1 MFTVTTP
8 PKTAVVLI
16 VEDDREMRSLLCD
29 EFWSAG
35 YRLREA
41 KNGEEALEAVLQSEP
56 DLILTDLRMPRGGA
70 EYIGRL
76 HTMAPYCPII
86 VMTAFG
92 DAGLRA
98 EVLRAGASAYF
109 DKPVRISDLKKKVEE
124 LLSGSR
130 K

>member
-1 MFTVTTP
+1 
-8 PKTAVVLI
+8 
-16 VEDDREMRSLLCD
+16 
-29 EFWSAG
+29 
-35 YRLREA
+35 
-41 KNGEEALEAVLQSEP
+41 
-56 DLILTDLRMPRGGA
+56 
-70 EYIGRL
+70 
-76 HTMAPYCPII
+76 MAPYCPII

>member
-1 MFTVTTP
+1 
-8 PKTAVVLI
+8 
-16 VEDDREMRSLLCD
+16 
-29 EFWSAG
+29 
-35 YRLREA
+35 
-41 KNGEEALEAVLQSEP
+41 
-56 DLILTDLRMPRGGA
+56 MPRGGA